1 MLDRIKGCLIGG
13 AAGDALGFSVEFLQD
28 FSIFKRYG
36 EMGITEF
43 NYCKTP
49 IGEKAIVSDDTQ
61 MTLFTADGL
70 LQAFKEKERP
80 DIDDCIKC
88 VHESYLSW
96 LSTQE
101 DDFVLPN
108 NVRNSE
114 LLNYRILHARRA
126 PGNTCLS
133 ALYSGRCGS
142 IERPIN
148 NSKGCGGIMRVAPV
162 GLLLG
167 KMKQVRMSSIG
178 ILGAEVAAITHGHEL
193 GYTPSAMLAMMIAH
207 ILRGETLYGSII
219 KSKNELLGIFSETG
233 DMKWLIELVDKAVEL
248 AQSPNSDDLEDIREL
263 GEGWVAEETLAIA
276 IYCALKYEND
286 FEKALIASVNHS
298 GDSDS
303 TGAVTGNI
311 LGSYLGLSKIPDKFK
326 QKIDVLDIID
336 SISRQ
341 LADID

>member
-1 MLDRIKGCLIGG
+1 MLDKIKGCLIGG
-13 AAGDALGFSVEFLQD
+13 AAGDALGFPVEFLQD

-36 EMGITEF
+36 EDGITEF

-49 IGEKAIVSDDTQ
+49 DGDFSIVSDDTQ

-70 LQAFKEKERP
+70 VQAFKEKERP
-80 DIDDCIKC
+80 NIDDCIKC

-96 LSTQE
+96 FSTQE
-101 DDFVLPN
+101 EDFVIPQN
-108 NVRNSE
+108 IRRSE
-114 LLNYRILHARRA
+114 LLNYNVLRGRRA
-126 PGNTCLS
+126 PGNSCLS
-133 ALYSGRCGS
+133 ALRSGRCGT
-142 IERPIN
+142 IETPIN

-167 KMKQVRMSSIG
+167 KMKQVKMSSVG
-178 ILGAEVAAITHGHEL
+178 VLGAEVAAITHGHEL
-193 GYTPSAMLAMMIAH
+193 GYTPSAMLAMIIAYN
-207 ILRGETLYGSII
+207 LRGETLYNSII
-219 KSKNELLGIFSETG
+219 KSKIELLNLFPETE
-233 DMKWLIELVDKAVEL
+233 DMKWLIGLVDKAVEL

-276 IYCALKYEND
+276 IYCSLKYENS

-311 LGSYLGLSKIPDKFK
+311 LGSYLGLNKIPDKFK
-326 QKIDVLDIID
+326 QKIDVLDIVD
-336 SISRQ
+336 SISRK
-341 LADID
+341 LADIN